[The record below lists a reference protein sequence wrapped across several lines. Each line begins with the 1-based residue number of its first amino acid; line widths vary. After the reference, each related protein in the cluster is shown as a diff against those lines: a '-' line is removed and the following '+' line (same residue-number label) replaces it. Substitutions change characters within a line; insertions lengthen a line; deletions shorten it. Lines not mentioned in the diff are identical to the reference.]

1 MQANSTFASRAA
13 TRAELLNLS
22 IKSADKQR
30 FRTISLVGSALP
42 CLVIATRSLADASH
56 QAPESPAELAQ
67 KKPRPRRESERRTPV
82 PEIKVP
88 SSLEPAWFHY
98 TDSHEFMEQIRAGL
112 PPLIICVAC
121 NGGIQGKEAN
131 EFIPETADEV
141 AESVHAAYEAGASMV
156 HIHARNPKQL
166 TEGARDTETWRE
178 VLHRVRRSCP
188 EIIINATTG
197 AGPGMT
203 MEERSS
209 CLAAGPEVAS
219 LNLAPDMSKF
229 KLKARP
235 APLSFPRPAMEIDEC
250 IAFTYGQIHEFAAEM
265 KKHGVKPE
273 LELYHP
279 GCAWV
284 VDYLIERDLIEK
296 PYWMQ
301 TVMGYQTSSYPTVE
315 STLQIL
321 KEFPDGALWL
331 CSAIGPF
338 QLPLTTLAT
347 LMGGH
352 VRVGL
357 EDNVYYSRGRKAK
370 SNAELV
376 HRAIRIAHELNRPI
390 ATPAQARSML
400 GLRSQPSQY
409 ASRKNDLVEAGS

>member
-1 MQANSTFASRAA
+1 MTEKKAAQAL
-13 TRAELLNLS
+13 E
-22 IKSADKQR
+22 Q
-30 FRTISLVGSALP
+30 
-42 CLVIATRSLADASH
+42 
-56 QAPESPAELAQ
+56 SP
-67 KKPRPRRESERRTPV
+67 
-82 PEIKVP
+82 
-88 SSLEPAWFHY
+88 WFNY
-98 TDSHEFMEQIRAGL
+98 TDSHEFMERIRSGL

-131 EFIPETADEV
+131 EFIPETAGEI
-141 AESVHAAYEAGASMV
+141 AESVQAAYEAGASMV
-156 HIHARNPKQL
+156 HIHARDPKQL
-166 TEGARDTETWRE
+166 TQGARDAEAWRE
-178 VLHRVRRSCP
+178 VLWKVRESCP

-203 MEERSS
+203 MEERSA

-229 KLKARP
+229 KLKERS

-250 IAFTYGQIHEFAAEM
+250 IPFTYGQIHQFAAEM
-265 KKHGVKPE
+265 KERGIKPE

-284 VDYLIERDLIEK
+284 VDYLIEHNLIEK

-301 TVMGYQTSSYPTVE
+301 TVMGYQTGSFPTVDNV
-315 STLQIL
+315 LQLL
-321 KEFPDGALWL
+321 KEFPEDALWL

-357 EDNVYYSRGRKAK
+357 EDNVYYARGQKAK

-376 HRAIRIAHELNRPI
+376 QRAVRISHELNRPV
-390 ATPAQARSML
+390 ATPAEARAMLHLSSQARSI
-400 GLRSQPSQY
+400 
-409 ASRKNDLVEAGS
+409 EAEIVVPVGK

>member
-1 MQANSTFASRAA
+1 M
-13 TRAELLNLS
+13 
-22 IKSADKQR
+22 
-30 FRTISLVGSALP
+30 
-42 CLVIATRSLADASH
+42 
-56 QAPESPAELAQ
+56 
-67 KKPRPRRESERRTPV
+67 ERV
-82 PEIKVP
+82 
-88 SSLEPAWFHY
+88 
-98 TDSHEFMEQIRAGL
+98 RAGM

-131 EFIPETADEV
+131 EVIPETADEI
-141 AESVHAAYEAGASMV
+141 ARSVQAAYEAGASMV
-156 HIHARNPKQL
+156 HVHARDPKQL
-166 TEGARDTETWRE
+166 TQGARQAETWRE
-178 VLHRVRRSCP
+178 VLGKVRSRCP

-203 MEERSS
+203 MEERSA

-229 KLKARP
+229 KLKERR
-235 APLSFPRPAMEIDEC
+235 APLSNPRPAIEIDEC
-250 IAFTYGQIHEFAAEM
+250 IPFTYGQIHQFAAEM
-265 KKHGVKPE
+265 KRRGIKPE

-284 VDYLIERDLIEK
+284 VNYLIENDLIQK

-301 TVMGYQTSSYPTVE
+301 TVMGYQTGSFPTVE
-315 STLQIL
+315 NILQLL
-321 KEFPDGALWL
+321 KEFPAEALWL

-357 EDNVYYSRGRKAK
+357 EDNVYYSRGQKAK

-376 HRAIRIAHELNRPI
+376 QRSVRIAQELNRPV
-390 ATPAQARSML
+390 ATPAQARAIL

-409 ASRKNDLVEAGS
+409 

>member
-1 MQANSTFASRAA
+1 VSEKEVSN
-13 TRAELLNLS
+13 LL
-22 IKSADKQR
+22 Q
-30 FRTISLVGSALP
+30 
-42 CLVIATRSLADASH
+42 
-56 QAPESPAELAQ
+56 Q
-67 KKPRPRRESERRTPV
+67 
-82 PEIKVP
+82 
-88 SSLEPAWFHY
+88 PAWFNY
-98 TDSHEFMEQIRAGL
+98 TNSHDFMERVRTGM

-131 EFIPETADEV
+131 GFIPETADEI
-141 AESVHAAYEAGASMV
+141 ASSVQGAYESGAAMV
-156 HIHARNPKQL
+156 HIHARNPQQL
-166 TEGARDTETWRE
+166 TEGARETETWRE
-178 VLHRVRRSCP
+178 VLRKVRLRCP

-229 KLKARP
+229 KLKERRP
-235 APLSFPRPAMEIDEC
+235 PLPYPRPALEIDEC
-250 IAFTYGQIHEFAAEM
+250 IPFTYGQIHQFAAGM
-265 KKHGVKPE
+265 KQRGIKPE

-284 VDYLIERDLIEK
+284 VNYLIEHDLIEK

-301 TVMGYQTSSYPTVE
+301 TVMGYQTGSFPTVE
-315 STLQIL
+315 NVLQLL
-321 KEFPDGALWL
+321 KEFPEQALWL

-376 HRAIRIAHELNRPI
+376 ARTVRIAHELNRVV
-390 ATPAQARSML
+390 ATPAQAREML
-400 GLRSQPSQY
+400 GLSSKPSTY
-409 ASRKNDLVEAGS
+409 

>member
-1 MQANSTFASRAA
+1 VSESHT
-13 TRAELLNLS
+13 NLT
-22 IKSADKQR
+22 DQ
-30 FRTISLVGSALP
+30 
-42 CLVIATRSLADASH
+42 
-56 QAPESPAELAQ
+56 
-67 KKPRPRRESERRTPV
+67 
-82 PEIKVP
+82 
-88 SSLEPAWFHY
+88 PAWFNY
-98 TDSHEFMEQIRAGL
+98 TNSYEFMERVRLGM

-131 EFIPETADEV
+131 AAVPETAEEI
-141 AESVHAAYEAGASMV
+141 AESVQGAYEAGASMV
-156 HIHARNPKQL
+156 HIHARDPKQL
-166 TEGARDTETWRE
+166 TQGARDTEIWRD
-178 VLHRVRRSCP
+178 VLQKVRSACP

-203 MEERSS
+203 MAERAS

-229 KLKARP
+229 KLKERR
-235 APLSFPRPAMEIDEC
+235 APLSFPRPALEIDEC
-250 IAFTYGQIHEFAAEM
+250 IPFTYGQIHEFAAEM
-265 KKHGVKPE
+265 KRFGVKPE

-284 VDYLIERDLIEK
+284 LQYLIEHGLLDK
-296 PYWMQ
+296 PYWVQ
-301 TVMGYQTSSYPTVE
+301 TVMGYQTSSFPTVE
-315 STLQIL
+315 NVFSIL
-321 KEFPDGALWL
+321 KELPPESMWL
-331 CSAIGPF
+331 CSAIGAF

-376 HRAIRIAHELNRPI
+376 QRAVRISHELNREV
-390 ATPAQARSML
+390 ATPAQARQML
-400 GLRSQPSQY
+400 HLKTQASQY
-409 ASRKNDLVEAGS
+409 CASVSA

>member
-1 MQANSTFASRAA
+1 M
-13 TRAELLNLS
+13 
-22 IKSADKQR
+22 
-30 FRTISLVGSALP
+30 
-42 CLVIATRSLADASH
+42 
-56 QAPESPAELAQ
+56 
-67 KKPRPRRESERRTPV
+67 ERV
-82 PEIKVP
+82 
-88 SSLEPAWFHY
+88 
-98 TDSHEFMEQIRAGL
+98 RAGM

-131 EFIPETADEV
+131 EFIPETADEI
-141 AESVHAAYEAGASMV
+141 AASVQDAYEAGAAMV
-156 HIHARNPKQL
+156 HIHARNPQEL
-166 TEGARDTETWRE
+166 TQGARETETWRE
-178 VLHRVRRSCP
+178 VLGKVRERCP

-197 AGPGMT
+197 AGPGMS
-203 MEERSS
+203 MEERSA

-229 KLKARP
+229 KLKERRP
-235 APLSFPRPAMEIDEC
+235 PLSFPRPALKIDEC
-250 IAFTYGQIHEFAAEM
+250 IPFTYGQIHQFAAEM
-265 KKHGVKPE
+265 KQRGIKPE

-284 VDYLIERDLIEK
+284 VNYLIANDLIAK

-301 TVMGYQTSSYPTVE
+301 TVMGYQTGSFPTVE
-315 STLQIL
+315 NILHLL
-321 KEFPDGALWL
+321 KEFPPGALWL

-357 EDNVYYSRGRKAK
+357 EDNVYYSRGRKAR

-376 HRAIRIAHELNRPI
+376 ERSVRIAQELNRAI
-390 ATPAQARSML
+390 ATPSQARAML
-400 GLRSQPSQY
+400 GLSGQPSKYSVAQE
-409 ASRKNDLVEAGS
+409 VEAL

>member
-1 MQANSTFASRAA
+1 VVSTNAWFPFRIAVSHYFACWL
-13 TRAELLNLS
+13 TRDLLIYKRLALS
-22 IKSADKQR
+22 IPV
-30 FRTISLVGSALP
+30 FRDQTQDWTQID
-42 CLVIATRSLADASH
+42 RSLAGDY
-56 QAPESPAELAQ
+56 PERNTVGETERGDS
-67 KKPRPRRESERRTPV
+67 SEQ
-82 PEIKVP
+82 
-88 SSLEPAWFHY
+88 PAWFDY
-98 TDSHEFMEQIRAGL
+98 TDSHEFMERVRAGM

-131 EFIPETADEV
+131 EFIPETADEI
-141 AESVHAAYEAGASMV
+141 AASVEGAYGAGAAMV
-156 HIHARNPKQL
+156 HIHARDPQQL
-166 TEGARDTETWRE
+166 TQGARETETWSE
-178 VLHRVRRSCP
+178 VLRKVRQRCP

-197 AGPGMT
+197 AGPGMS
-203 MEERSS
+203 MEERSA

-229 KLKARP
+229 KLKERRP
-235 APLSFPRPAMEIDEC
+235 PLPYPRPALEIDEC
-250 IAFTYGQIHEFAAEM
+250 IPFTYGQIHQFAAEM
-265 KKHGVKPE
+265 KQRGIKPE
-273 LELYHP
+273 LEIYHP

-284 VDYLIERDLIEK
+284 VNYLIEHDLIEK

-301 TVMGYQTSSYPTVE
+301 TVMGYQTGSFPTVE
-315 STLQIL
+315 NVLQLL

-376 HRAIRIAHELNRPI
+376 QRTVRIANELNRSV
-390 ATPAQARSML
+390 ATPAQARAML
-400 GLRSQPSQY
+400 GLQGQPRAYELEKTSVFLN
-409 ASRKNDLVEAGS
+409 S

>member
-1 MQANSTFASRAA
+1 M
-13 TRAELLNLS
+13 
-22 IKSADKQR
+22 
-30 FRTISLVGSALP
+30 
-42 CLVIATRSLADASH
+42 
-56 QAPESPAELAQ
+56 
-67 KKPRPRRESERRTPV
+67 ERV
-82 PEIKVP
+82 
-88 SSLEPAWFHY
+88 
-98 TDSHEFMEQIRAGL
+98 RAGM

-131 EFIPETADEV
+131 EVIPETADEI
-141 AESVHAAYEAGASMV
+141 ARSVQAAYEAGASMV
-156 HIHARNPKQL
+156 HVHARDPKQL
-166 TEGARDTETWRE
+166 TQGARQAETWRE
-178 VLHRVRRSCP
+178 VLGKVRSRCP

-203 MEERSS
+203 MEERSA

-229 KLKARP
+229 KLKERR
-235 APLSFPRPAMEIDEC
+235 APLSNPRPAIEIDEC
-250 IAFTYGQIHEFAAEM
+250 IPFTYGQIHQFAAEM
-265 KKHGVKPE
+265 KRRGIKPE

-284 VDYLIERDLIEK
+284 VNYLIENDLIQK

-301 TVMGYQTSSYPTVE
+301 TVMGYQTGSFPTVE
-315 STLQIL
+315 NILQLL
-321 KEFPDGALWL
+321 KEFPAEALWL

-357 EDNVYYSRGRKAK
+357 EDNVYYSRGQKAK

-376 HRAIRIAHELNRPI
+376 QRSVRIAQELNRAV
-390 ATPAQARSML
+390 ATPAQARAIL

-409 ASRKNDLVEAGS
+409 

>member
-1 MQANSTFASRAA
+1 MTSWSER
-13 TRAELLNLS
+13 
-22 IKSADKQR
+22 
-30 FRTISLVGSALP
+30 
-42 CLVIATRSLADASH
+42 DAVP
-56 QAPESPAELAQ
+56 QES
-67 KKPRPRRESERRTPV
+67 RESSPQA
-82 PEIKVP
+82 
-88 SSLEPAWFHY
+88 AWFHY
-98 TDSHEFMEQIRAGL
+98 TDSYEFMERVRSGM

-131 EFIPETADEV
+131 EFIPETANEI
-141 AESVHAAYEAGASMV
+141 AESVAGAYEAGASMV
-156 HIHARNPKQL
+156 HIHARDPHQL
-166 TEGARDTETWRE
+166 TQGARDTDTWRE
-178 VLHRVRRSCP
+178 VLRKVRARCP
-188 EIIINATTG
+188 EIIINSTTG

-203 MEERSS
+203 MEERSA

-229 KLKARP
+229 NLKERP
-235 APLSFPRPAMEIDEC
+235 APLPFPRPALEIDEC
-250 IAFTYGQIHEFAAEM
+250 IPFTYGQIHQFASEM
-265 KKHGVKPE
+265 KQRGVKPE

-284 VDYLIERDLIEK
+284 VRYLIEHNLLEK

-315 STLQIL
+315 NVLQIL
-321 KEFPDGALWL
+321 KEFPDDSLWL

-376 HRAIRIAHELNRPI
+376 KRAVRIAHELNREV
-390 ATPAQARSML
+390 ATPSHARKML
-400 GLRSQPSQY
+400 GLHSQPTQY
-409 ASRKNDLVEAGS
+409 

>member
-1 MQANSTFASRAA
+1 MSTIEQGQSSQHPWFNYCSSR
-13 TRAELLNLS
+13 
-22 IKSADKQR
+22 
-30 FRTISLVGSALP
+30 
-42 CLVIATRSLADASH
+42 
-56 QAPESPAELAQ
+56 
-67 KKPRPRRESERRTPV
+67 
-82 PEIKVP
+82 
-88 SSLEPAWFHY
+88 
-98 TDSHEFMEQIRAGL
+98 EFMERIRCGM
-112 PPLIICVAC
+112 PPVIICVAC

-131 EFIPETADEV
+131 EFIPETADEI
-141 AESVHAAYEAGASMV
+141 AESVQAAYEAGAAMV
-156 HIHARNPKQL
+156 HIHARDPQQL
-166 TEGARDTETWRE
+166 TQGARDTETWRE
-178 VLHRVRRSCP
+178 VLKKVRQACP

-203 MEERSS
+203 MAERSA

-229 KLKARP
+229 KLKERC
-235 APLSFPRPAMEIDEC
+235 APLSFPRPALEIDEC
-250 IAFTYGQIHEFAAEM
+250 IPFTYGQIHEFAAEM
-265 KKHGVKPE
+265 KKHRVKPE

-284 VDYLIERDLIEK
+284 VDYLMEHDLLEK
-296 PYWMQ
+296 PYWVQ

-315 STLQIL
+315 NTLQIL

-331 CSAIGPF
+331 CSAIGAF

-376 HRAIRIAHELNRPI
+376 ERAVRIAHELNRPV
-390 ATPAQARSML
+390 ATPAEARLML
-400 GLRSQPSQY
+400 ALRSQPSQY
-409 ASRKNDLVEAGS
+409 

>member
-1 MQANSTFASRAA
+1 LAGNYPERNT
-13 TRAELLNLS
+13 
-22 IKSADKQR
+22 
-30 FRTISLVGSALP
+30 VGETERGDS
-42 CLVIATRSLADASH
+42 
-56 QAPESPAELAQ
+56 
-67 KKPRPRRESERRTPV
+67 SEQ
-82 PEIKVP
+82 
-88 SSLEPAWFHY
+88 PAWFDY
-98 TDSHEFMEQIRAGL
+98 TDSREFMERVRAGI

-131 EFIPETADEV
+131 EFIPETADEI
-141 AESVHAAYEAGASMV
+141 AASVEGAYEAGAAMV
-156 HIHARNPKQL
+156 HIHARDPQQL
-166 TEGARDTETWRE
+166 TQGARETETWRE
-178 VLHRVRRSCP
+178 VLRKVRQRCP

-197 AGPGMT
+197 AGPGMS
-203 MEERSS
+203 MEERSA

-229 KLKARP
+229 KLKERRP
-235 APLSFPRPAMEIDEC
+235 PLPFPRPALEIDEC
-250 IAFTYGQIHEFAAEM
+250 IPFTYGQIHQFAAEM
-265 KKHGVKPE
+265 KQRGIKPE
-273 LELYHP
+273 LEIYHP

-284 VDYLIERDLIEK
+284 VNYLIEHDLIKK

-301 TVMGYQTSSYPTVE
+301 TVMGYQTGSFPTVE
-315 STLQIL
+315 NVLQLL

-376 HRAIRIAHELNRPI
+376 KRTVRIANELNRAV
-390 ATPAQARSML
+390 ATPAQARAML
-400 GLRSQPSQY
+400 GLQGQPRAYELEKTSVFLN
-409 ASRKNDLVEAGS
+409 S

>member
-1 MQANSTFASRAA
+1 VSVREH
-13 TRAELLNLS
+13 AES
-22 IKSADKQR
+22 GQ
-30 FRTISLVGSALP
+30 
-42 CLVIATRSLADASH
+42 
-56 QAPESPAELAQ
+56 Q
-67 KKPRPRRESERRTPV
+67 
-82 PEIKVP
+82 
-88 SSLEPAWFHY
+88 PAWFDY
-98 TDSHEFMEQIRAGL
+98 TDSEEFMERVRAGM

-131 EFIPETADEV
+131 EVIPETAEEI
-141 AESVHAAYEAGASMV
+141 AESVHEAYEAGASMV
-156 HIHARNPKQL
+156 HIHARDPHKL
-166 TEGARDTETWRE
+166 TEGARDTETWRD
-178 VLHRVRRSCP
+178 VLRKVRRSCP

-203 MEERSS
+203 MEERAAS
-209 CLAAGPEVAS
+209 LAAGPEVAS

-229 KLKARP
+229 KLKERR
-235 APLSFPRPAMEIDEC
+235 APLPFPRPALEIDEC
-250 IAFTYGQIHEFAAEM
+250 IPFTYGQIHEFAAEM
-265 KKHGVKPE
+265 KKRGIKPE

-284 VDYLIERDLIEK
+284 VNYLLEHGLVEK

-301 TVMGYQTSSYPTVE
+301 TVMGYQTGSFPTVE
-315 STLQIL
+315 NIIQLL
-321 KEFPDGALWL
+321 KEFPEGALWL

-357 EDNVYYSRGRKAK
+357 EDNVYYSRGQKAK
-370 SNAELV
+370 SNAQLV
-376 HRAIRIAHELNRPI
+376 ERAVRIAHELNRPV

-400 GLRSQPSQY
+400 GLRSQPTQY
-409 ASRKNDLVEAGS
+409 